1 MYLKIKS
8 IRKLNNFF
16 NGERRTHS
24 MIITPNSKDPEV
36 QILSKEFGKRGYEVK
51 YFIPSELK
59 VGIGFQ
65 QEFYKQFED
74 LNPKAAL
81 VRGFGAAATQKIFF
95 RLDILRAIEEYDITL
110 INSRESLEIASDKF
124 LTSVFL
130 ENHQISTPKTIVCED
145 PHKALDAFD
154 ELGGDCVLK
163 PLYGSKGIGIT
174 RLNNKAFAENV
185 IFSLGQLH
193 QVFYLQEFIEH
204 NNRDIRILVLGDKVI
219 AGMYR
224 VGDSWKTNIYAGA
237 KAEPLKI
244 TDDMEELAI
253 KAARVTKTEI
263 AGVDLLES
271 EKGNLVIE
279 VNSIPGFTAL
289 QKVSDINLAGE
300 IVDYFLSRTKE

>member
-1 MYLKIKS
+1 
-8 IRKLNNFF
+8 
-16 NGERRTHS
+16 

-36 QILSKEFGKRGYEVK
+36 QILSKELGNRGYEVK

-74 LNPKAAL
+74 LEPKAAL

-95 RLDILRAIEEYDITL
+95 RLDILRALEEYEVTL

-130 ENHQISTPKTIVCED
+130 ENHQIPTPKTIICED
-145 PHKALDAFD
+145 PHNALKAFD
-154 ELGGDCVLK
+154 DLGGDCVLK

-174 RLNNKAFAENV
+174 RLNDKAFAENV
-185 IFSLGQLH
+185 VYSLGQLH

-204 NNRDIRILVLGDKVI
+204 QNRDIRILVLGERVM

-237 KAEPLKI
+237 KAEPLEI
-244 TDDMEELAI
+244 TNELEKLAI

-263 AGVDLLES
+263 AGVDILES
-271 EKGNLVIE
+271 ERGNLVIE

-289 QKVSDINLAGE
+289 QKVTDA
-300 IVDYFLSRTKE
+300 